1 MVFYNSKIIIKTKLI
16 NSTQE
21 ILVDRAVHAAV
32 SRFLPL
38 HFAHNQNQ
46 NPTLVE
52 NDFSLAMN
60 EFVPA
65 SMRDITKPAAEGG
78 RSGWDDVGG
87 LVEVKSS
94 IKEVYAFILVS

>member
-1 MVFYNSKIIIKTKLI
+1 M
-16 NSTQE
+16 
-21 ILVDRAVHAAV
+21 VDRAVHAAV

-38 HFAHNQNQ
+38 SLNQKQ
-46 NPTLVE
+46 NPTLIE

-87 LVEVKSS
+87 LIEVKNS
-94 IKEVYAFILVS
+94 IKEVCILFWLLELWH